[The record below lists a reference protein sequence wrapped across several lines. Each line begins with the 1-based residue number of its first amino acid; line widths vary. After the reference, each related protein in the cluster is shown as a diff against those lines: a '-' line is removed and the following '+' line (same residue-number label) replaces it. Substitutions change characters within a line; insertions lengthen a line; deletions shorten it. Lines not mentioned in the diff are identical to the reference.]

1 MSNAG
6 VQPSA
11 RSLDVRI
18 GGALLLH
25 QVDLAVEAGT
35 LVGLIGPNGAGKST
49 LLRTLAGLVAPS
61 AGEVCV
67 GGTSLRR
74 LPAGERARRMA
85 LILQHPPETHGF
97 TSIELV
103 LTGRY
108 PHLRR
113 MEIEG
118 PEDRA
123 MAREAMHQTAT
134 AQFESRAVSSLSG
147 GERQRLF
154 IARGLAQQSPVL
166 LLDEPTASLDVR
178 HQLAMFEL
186 FRSLAEGG
194 RTLVVAVHDLELA
207 ARYCHRLVLMDEGR
221 IVTTGDPRDVLTSEH
236 LSEVFQV
243 SASVYRDPNNGA
255 LRVTFDP
262 VDAPGGDTR
271 GSGTGSGDPASA
283 RGGRHV

>member
-1 MSNAG
+1 
-6 VQPSA
+6 
-11 RSLDVRI
+11 
-18 GGALLLH
+18 
-25 QVDLAVEAGT
+25 
-35 LVGLIGPNGAGKST
+35 
-49 LLRTLAGLVAPS
+49 
-61 AGEVCV
+61 
-67 GGTSLRR
+67 
-74 LPAGERARRMA
+74 MA

-118 PEDRA
+118 QEDRA
-123 MAREAMHQTAT
+123 IAREAIRQTAT

-154 IARGLAQQSPVL
+154 IARGLAQRSPVL

-186 FRSLAEGG
+186 FRSLAEAG

-221 IVTTGDPRDVLTSEH
+221 IVTSGEPRDVLTPEH
-236 LSEVFQV
+236 LSEVFRV
-243 SASVYRDPNNGA
+243 SASVYQDPNNGA

-262 VDAPGGDTR
+262 MGARGGDAVRPGTS
-271 GSGTGSGDPASA
+271 SGYSASE